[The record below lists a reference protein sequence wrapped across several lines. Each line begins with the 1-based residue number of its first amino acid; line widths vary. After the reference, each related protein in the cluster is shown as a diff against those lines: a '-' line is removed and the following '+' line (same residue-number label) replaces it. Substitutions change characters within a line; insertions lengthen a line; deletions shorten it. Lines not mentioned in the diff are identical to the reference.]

1 MQADDVPLTWA
12 WLPKVY
18 AGALLFRLHSNL
30 RAARVRGHLR
40 GLAHGMRARV
50 PRKGRPWSAYV
61 LGGV

>member
-1 MQADDVPLTWA
+1 MGFAAEGVRRRSS
-12 WLPKVY
+12 
-18 AGALLFRLHSNL
+18 FRLHSNL

-40 GLAHGMRARV
+40 GLEHGMRARV